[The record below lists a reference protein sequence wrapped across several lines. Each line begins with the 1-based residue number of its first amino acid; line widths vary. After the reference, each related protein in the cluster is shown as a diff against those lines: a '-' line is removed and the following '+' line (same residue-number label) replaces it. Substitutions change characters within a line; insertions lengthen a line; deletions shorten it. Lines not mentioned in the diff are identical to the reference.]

1 MAGRHRSGHA
11 RHDPGSRGKHS
22 GQDAVRTSLAAA
34 KFLQAGHCCPS
45 MRGAVADFGRSSLPR
60 RTSRLAATSLH
71 VNQRMGPITCGKLHT
86 KFAFR
91 RKSFPGERT
100 YFDNQS
106 RLNLLIQCRTGMPSL
121 HLHVTKHHPRVV
133 RSASGYSGR
142 RTRISSDEDVDGRN
156 DSRSPSTSIS

>member
-11 RHDPGSRGKHS
+11 RYDPGSRGKHS
-22 GQDAVRTSLAAA
+22 GHDAVKTSPAAA
-34 KFLQAGHCCPS
+34 TFLQDGHSCPS

-71 VNQRMGPITCGKLHT
+71 VNQQMGPITCSKLHT

-91 RKSFPGERT
+91 RKSFPAERA

-106 RLNLLIQCRTGMPSL
+106 RLNLLIQCRTGMSNL
-121 HLHVTKHHPRVV
+121 HFASNGPLSAG
-133 RSASGYSGR
+133 RSFSF
-142 RTRISSDEDVDGRN
+142 RILRPQNTNFVG
-156 DSRSPSTSIS
+156 